1 MSLAVHDPAL
11 TEYNDKTSLI
21 SLGHTSS
28 LGTYFL
34 EKVYCG
40 IINYQK

>member
-1 MSLAVHDPAL
+1 MCLAGHDPAL
-11 TEYNDKTSLI
+11 TEHNDKTSLI
-21 SLGHTSS
+21 SLGRTSP